1 MKGGAKIRTATFV
14 KSSAEVEQLP
24 PADLPEFAFIGRS
37 NVGKSSLINMLVGQ
51 KELAHTSSQPGKTQ
65 TINHFLID
73 RTWYLV
79 DLPGYGYAKVART
92 MRDKWQKTLE
102 KYILTRENLMNVF
115 VLVDSR
121 IPPQQSDLEFINRLG
136 ERGIALSVVFTK
148 CDKPG
153 KVVLEDN
160 IGKFRQAMLDF
171 WEETP
176 PFFITSAEK
185 GTGKDELLSYVAAIV
200 TENKPGDR

>member
-1 MKGGAKIRTATFV
+1 MKKATGIRSATFV
-14 KSSAEVEQLP
+14 KSSAKVEQLP
-24 PADLPEFAFIGRS
+24 SPDLPEFAFIGRS

-51 KELAHTSSQPGKTQ
+51 KELAHTSSNPGKTQ
-65 TINHFLID
+65 TINHYLID
-73 RTWYLV
+73 KNWYLV
-79 DLPGYGYAKVART
+79 DLPGYGYAKVARS
-92 MRDKWQKTLE
+92 MRTEWQKTLE

-121 IPPQQSDLEFINRLG
+121 IPPQESDLTFINRLG
-136 ERGIALSVVFTK
+136 ERGIPLSVVFTK
-148 CDKPG
+148 CDKIG

-160 IGKFRQAMLDF
+160 IGKFREAMLQF

-185 GTGKDELLSYVAAIV
+185 GTGKGELLTYVAGALKNSV
-200 TENKPGDR
+200 HGD

>member
-1 MKGGAKIRTATFV
+1 MKKAAGIRSATFV
-14 KSSAEVEQLP
+14 KSSAKVEQLP
-24 PADLPEFAFIGRS
+24 SPELPEFAFIGRS

-51 KELAHTSSQPGKTQ
+51 KELAHTSSNPGKTQ
-65 TINHFLID
+65 TINHYLID
-73 RTWYLV
+73 KNWYLV
-79 DLPGYGYAKVART
+79 DLPGYGYAKVARS
-92 MRDKWQKTLE
+92 MRTEWQKTLE

-121 IPPQQSDLEFINRLG
+121 IPPQESDLTFINRLG
-136 ERGIALSVVFTK
+136 ERGIPLSVVFTK
-148 CDKPG
+148 CDKIG

-160 IGKFRQAMLDF
+160 IGKFREAMLQF

-185 GTGKDELLSYVAAIV
+185 GTGKDELLTYVAGALK
-200 TENKPGDR
+200 NSDHGD

>member
-1 MKGGAKIRTATFV
+1 MKKAAGIRSATFV
-14 KSSAEVEQLP
+14 KSSAKVEQLP
-24 PADLPEFAFIGRS
+24 SPELPEFAFIGRS

-51 KELAHTSSQPGKTQ
+51 KELAHTSSNPGKTQ
-65 TINHFLID
+65 TINHYLID
-73 RTWYLV
+73 KNWYLV
-79 DLPGYGYAKVART
+79 DLPGYGYAKVARS
-92 MRDKWQKTLE
+92 MRTEWQKTLE

-121 IPPQQSDLEFINRLG
+121 IPPQESDLTFINRLG
-136 ERGIALSVVFTK
+136 ERGIPLSVVFTK
-148 CDKPG
+148 CDKIG

-160 IGKFRQAMLDF
+160 IGKFREAMLQF

-185 GTGKDELLSYVAAIV
+185 GTGKDELLTYVAGALKNSV
-200 TENKPGDR
+200 HGD

>member
-1 MKGGAKIRTATFV
+1 MKKVARIGTATFI
-14 KSSAEVEQLP
+14 KSSAKIAQLP
-24 PADLPEFAFIGRS
+24 SADLPEFAFVGRS

-73 RTWYLV
+73 RAWYLV

-92 MRDKWQKTLE
+92 LRSEWLKTLE
-102 KYILTRENLMNVF
+102 KYLFTRENLLNVF

-121 IPPQQSDLEFINRLG
+121 IPPQRSDLEFINRLG
-136 ERGIALSVVFTK
+136 EKGIPLSVVFTK

-153 KVVLEDN
+153 KVALESN
-160 IGKFRQAMLDF
+160 IDMFRQLLLDF

-176 PFFITSAEK
+176 PFFITSAQN
-185 GTGKDELLSYVAAIV
+185 GTGKAELLSYVDGVVSVWKAR
-200 TENKPGDR
+200 E

>member
-1 MKGGAKIRTATFV
+1 MKKAAGIRSATFV
-14 KSSAEVEQLP
+14 KSSAKVEQLP
-24 PADLPEFAFIGRS
+24 SPELPEFAFIGRS

-51 KELAHTSSQPGKTQ
+51 KELAHTSSNPGKTQ
-65 TINHFLID
+65 TINHYLID
-73 RTWYLV
+73 KNWYLV
-79 DLPGYGYAKVART
+79 DLPGYGYAKVARS
-92 MRDKWQKTLE
+92 MRTEWQKTLE

-121 IPPQQSDLEFINRLG
+121 IPPQESDLTFINRLG
-136 ERGIALSVVFTK
+136 ERGIPLSVVFTK
-148 CDKPG
+148 CDKIG

-160 IGKFRQAMLDF
+160 IGKFREAMLQF

-185 GTGKDELLSYVAAIV
+185 GTGKEELLTYVAGALK
-200 TENKPGDR
+200 NSDHGD